1 MTFLIISQEF
11 TCIRI
16 TETYIPPPPK
26 TKKEDWF
33 HGTLSREEAA
43 AKLRAEVNRL
53 ESGSGLVDNTISP
66 YDTGVYLARISDKN
80 QQIKKHVISLLEQN
94 NVKNF
99 QIEEKTVMGHDFCLS
114 DFFTNFLNSVLA

>member
-1 MTFLIISQEF
+1 MSVYIS
-11 TCIRI
+11 
-16 TETYIPPPPK
+16 ETYIPPPPK

-53 ESGSGLVDNTISP
+53 ESGSGILDNTISP

-99 QIEEKTVMGHDFCLS
+99 QIEEKSVMHHDFYW
-114 DFFTNFLNSVLA
+114 